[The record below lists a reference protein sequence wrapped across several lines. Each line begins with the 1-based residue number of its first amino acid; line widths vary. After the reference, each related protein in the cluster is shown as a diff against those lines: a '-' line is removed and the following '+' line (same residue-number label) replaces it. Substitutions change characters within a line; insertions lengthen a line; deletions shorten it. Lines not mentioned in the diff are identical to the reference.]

1 MLTLTYFDARIIR
14 CDNGETAALLYYLT
28 GETFGGAVGYGAE
41 VIMHGGCERQSAAV
55 RNVTDSP
62 VHMAAILERLCSNTV
77 TPCVFP
83 EVLEEELNRISI
95 YSTYT

>member
-1 MLTLTYFDARIIR
+1 
-14 CDNGETAALLYYLT
+14 
-28 GETFGGAVGYGAE
+28 
-41 VIMHGGCERQSAAV
+41 MHRGCERQSAAV

>member
-1 MLTLTYFDARIIR
+1 MLTRTYFDARTIR

-41 VIMHGGCERQSAAV
+41 VIMHRGTERHSAAV

>member
-1 MLTLTYFDARIIR
+1 MLTRTYFDARTIR

-41 VIMHGGCERQSAAV
+41 VIMHRGRERQSAAV

>member
-1 MLTLTYFDARIIR
+1 MLTRTYFDARIIR
-14 CDNGETAALLYYLT
+14 CDN

-41 VIMHGGCERQSAAV
+41 VIMHRGCERQSAAV